1 MQQLKELNYLIK
13 YEETKVQEQRIFS
26 FSFFKI
32 GFSKKYLLT
41 NLSIISKY
49 INKLPK
55 IPIVLLKNFK
65 SLPWF
70 FFHFPQGFAQ
80 KRTGPRQLASHLK
93 LILTWLINFNLL
105 QTTFSNIWIFCCHST
120 HPPDLARFQYII
132 NAPIQSNHGQT
143 RYRKEERLSF
153 CDRERH

>member
-13 YEETKVQEQRIFS
+13 YEETKVQEQRLFS
-26 FSFFKI
+26 FSFFKN

-65 SLPWF
+65 SLP
-70 FFHFPQGFAQ
+70 
-80 KRTGPRQLASHLK
+80 
-93 LILTWLINFNLL
+93 
-105 QTTFSNIWIFCCHST
+105 
-120 HPPDLARFQYII
+120 
-132 NAPIQSNHGQT
+132 
-143 RYRKEERLSF
+143 
-153 CDRERH
+153 